1 MENNQGMILKKAL
14 RPGLFLAALLMVLEV
29 IGCSAPKKALYTE
42 PVDLPSEELKKGK
55 IAFEEYCAT
64 CHPGAMA
71 GVGLAIVNKPLP
83 EFLIKFQIRNGIGVM
98 PAFGE
103 DKLSDEEVD
112 HIAEYLVYLR
122 KQD

>member
-1 MENNQGMILKKAL
+1 MENNQRITFIKKGRSGYFLIAVL
-14 RPGLFLAALLMVLEV
+14 LGLEMF
-29 IGCSAPKKALYTE
+29 GCSAPKKVLYSE
-42 PVDLPSEELKKGK
+42 PVDLPSKELQQGK
-55 IAFEEYCAT
+55 VLFEEYCAT
-64 CHPGAMA
+64 CHPGGMG

-103 DKLSDEEVD
+103 DKLSDEQVD